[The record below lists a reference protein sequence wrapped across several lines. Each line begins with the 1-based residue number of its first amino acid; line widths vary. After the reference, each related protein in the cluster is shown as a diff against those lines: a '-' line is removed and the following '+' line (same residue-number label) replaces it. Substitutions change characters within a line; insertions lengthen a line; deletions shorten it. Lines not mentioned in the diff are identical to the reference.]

1 VTARLT
7 SVVSF
12 PERGPW
18 GDARY
23 HGNCSGHLVR
33 MLVDLYQPR
42 LVVDPMEGSGTSRQ
56 VCRDRGVPYRGLD
69 LREGFDL
76 AAMPLRER
84 LPGPADLVFLHPPY
98 WDLVRYSGGEWG
110 DAPDE
115 RDLSRVPTYAAYLA
129 LLERCVENCLDA
141 LAPDGRLALLL
152 GDIRRLGRYYSP
164 QAAVISWYRVLL
176 DGVWI
181 KVQHHCRSDAVT
193 YEREERLVRIA
204 HEYLLLLRKA

>member
-1 VTARLT
+1 MIAPRT
-7 SVVSF
+7 SVLSF

-23 HGNCSGHLVR
+23 HGNCSGHVVR
-33 MLVDLYQPR
+33 TLLDVYAPR
-42 LVVDPMEGSGTSRQ
+42 LVVDPMEGSGTARD
-56 VCRDRGVPYRGLD
+56 VCRDRGVAYRGFD

-76 AAMPLRER
+76 AAMPLLDR

-98 WDLVRYSGGEWG
+98 WDIVRYSGTEWG
-110 DAPDE
+110 DGPDE
-115 RDLSRVPTYAAYLA
+115 RDLSRAPTYTAYLT
-129 LLERCVENCLDA
+129 LLEQCVENCLDA
-141 LAPDGRLALLL
+141 LAPEGRLALLL

-164 QAAVISWYRVLL
+164 QAAVVSSYRIRL

-181 KVQHHCRSDAVT
+181 KAQHHCRSDVVR

-204 HEYLLLLRKA
+204 HEYLLLLRKS